1 MDISSP
7 TLTEKQHYEFYYFI
21 ANRVPSS
28 SKSSSLLFDYS
39 NAVLQSKSNTTDIDP
54 DQHVNNQD
62 LEGKD
67 ADPSLTKVVDRR
79 WYEKNKH
86 IYPASLWKVFEAGEG
101 FEEKLAQ
108 SRRDAEG
115 NAFFFT

>member
-1 MDISSP
+1 
-7 TLTEKQHYEFYYFI
+7 
-21 ANRVPSS
+21 
-28 SKSSSLLFDYS
+28 
-39 NAVLQSKSNTTDIDP
+39 
-54 DQHVNNQD
+54 
-62 LEGKD
+62 LEGED

-86 IYPASLWKVFEAGEG
+86 IFPASLWKEYEAGKG

-115 NAFFFT
+115 NAFFFS